1 MSRRMFEG
9 AKEGDPVRD
18 STGRN
23 GVIQGVLDEVNFPV
37 MVSFSNGE
45 QGRYTVDGYGVQENI
60 NIVPRVAPINRM
72 SRGEEVPRIKV
83 GNPKWDFTRDL
94 PLHEPKESILARG
107 EVSTPDIRYDGNIC
121 WIPFAY
127 HLLPAEGLAKVAAVM
142 RIGEMKGRPDDGW
155 RKVPTM
161 EHVNHAISHL
171 MAYVAGRHND
181 HHLANAACR
190 VLMALDMDDKEP
202 LPMASDSPKEDTK
215 GNTGPEGPTLM

>member
-45 QGRYTVDGYGVQENI
+45 QGRYTVDGYGVQENN
-60 NIVPRVAPINRM
+60 NIVPRVAPINR
-72 SRGEEVPRIKV
+72 
-83 GNPKWDFTRDL
+83 RDL

-127 HLLPAEGLAKVAAVM
+127 HLLPVEGLAKVAAVM

-202 LPMASDSPKEDTK
+202 LPMAADSPKEVPEGGSGT
-215 GNTGPEGPTLM
+215 EGPTLM